1 VLPLTDPGP
10 SPASIGALRAIPTLT
25 SVRILL
31 DECVLCHR
39 LNCGSGM
46 KLKLSA
52 LILTFAV
59 TSFAQST
66 TRLSNEDRAVEIRID
81 QVVKEYMSAYKIPGI
96 SLAVLR
102 GGKIVLL
109 KSYGLANVEHQVPVK
124 PETIFQS
131 GSIGKQFTAAAIM
144 ILVQDGKIS
153 LDDKISKYIADVPP
167 GWKDITVR
175 HLLNHTSG
183 LGDYP
188 AEIDL
193 RRDYT
198 EDEFLDSF
206 KKAPLDFVP
215 GSKWNY
221 SNVGYV
227 TLGILIRKVTGKY
240 YGDFL
245 QERIFQPLDMRTA
258 RIISEADIVP
268 NRAAGY
274 RLVRGELKNQEW
286 VSPSTNSTADGSLY
300 LSILDLAKWDAA
312 LYTVSPLTQ
321 ASRNAIWTSARLND
335 GTSKGYGFGWHIA
348 NLHGHRIVLHGG
360 AWQGFKS
367 QIIRFLDSE
376 VSIIFLANSWE
387 TRDFKLAR
395 ALAATV
401 YPEFALP
408 DVRVAQDAEPQVTS
422 LVRRALIQITTDTL
436 DERLFAPQSRAA
448 FDGNKRKEIQEKL
461 NALSLPV
468 AVIQSSEFVDRRSE
482 NNLRVYRYLLTD
494 LGGSLL
500 CTLALTPEDKI
511 SSLDVSSL

>member
-1 VLPLTDPGP
+1 M
-10 SPASIGALRAIPTLT
+10 
-25 SVRILL
+25 
-31 DECVLCHR
+31 
-39 LNCGSGM
+39 N
-46 KLKLSA
+46 LKL
-52 LILTFAV
+52 LPCILAIAATV
-59 TSFAQST
+59 FAQSPT
-66 TRLSNEDRAVEIRID
+66 QISDQDLTVETKID
-81 QVVKEYMSAYKIPGI
+81 QVVKEYMSAYKIPGV
-96 SLAVLR
+96 SFALLR
-102 GGKIVLL
+102 KGKIVLL
-109 KSYGLANVEHQVPVK
+109 KSYGLANVELQVPVK

-131 GSIGKQFTAAAIM
+131 GSIGKQFTAAALM

-153 LDDKISKYIADVPP
+153 LDDKISKYIPDIPP
-167 GWKDITVR
+167 TWKDITIWN
-175 HLLNHTSG
+175 LLTHTSG

-188 AEIDL
+188 PEIDL

-198 EDEFLDSF
+198 EDQYFESF

-227 TLGILIRKVTGKY
+227 TLGIIIRKVTGKY

-245 QERIFQPLDMRTA
+245 QERIFKPLEMTTT

-286 VSPSTNSTADGSLY
+286 VSPATNSTADGSLY

-312 LYTVSPLTQ
+312 LYTDTPLTQ
-321 ASRNAIWTSARLND
+321 ASRKLIWTPARLSD
-335 GTSKGYGFGWHIA
+335 GTTKGYGFGWHIA
-348 NLHGHRIVLHGG
+348 DLHGHRIVLHGG

-387 TRDFKLAR
+387 TRDFKFAR

-408 DVRVAQDAEPQVTS
+408 AVKVMEGADPKVTS
-422 LVRRALIQITTDTL
+422 LTRRVLMQITTGTL
-436 DERLFAPQSRAA
+436 DEQLFTSEARTA
-448 FDGNKRKEIQEKL
+448 FDSTRRKAFQNSL

-468 AVIQSSEFVDRRSE
+468 AVINSSEFIELKSE
-482 NNLRVYRYLLTD
+482 NNLRVYYYLLTD
-494 LGGSLL
+494 LGASLV
-500 CTLALTPEDKI
+500 CAIKLTPDDKI
-511 SSLDVSSL
+511 ASIEITAI

>member
-1 VLPLTDPGP
+1 
-10 SPASIGALRAIPTLT
+10 
-25 SVRILL
+25 
-31 DECVLCHR
+31 
-39 LNCGSGM
+39 M
-46 KLKLSA
+46 KLKLLF
-52 LILTFAV
+52 LILSFAA
-59 TSFAQST
+59 TALAQST
-66 TRLSNEDRAVEIRID
+66 TRISNENRSVEIRID
-81 QVVKEYMSAYKIPGI
+81 QVVKEHMSEYKIPGV

-102 GGKIVLL
+102 RGEIVLL

-153 LDDKISKYIADVPP
+153 LDDKISKYVPDVPP
-167 GWKDITVR
+167 AWKEITVR
-175 HLLNHTSG
+175 HLLTHTSG
-183 LGDYP
+183 MGDYP
-188 AEIDL
+188 ADIDL

-198 EDEFLDSF
+198 EDEFLESF
-206 KKAPLDFVP
+206 KKVPLDFVP

-245 QERIFQPLDMRTA
+245 QERVFRPLDMRTA

-274 RLVRGELKNQEW
+274 RLIRGELKNQEW

-312 LYTVSPLTQ
+312 LYTASPLTQ
-321 ASRNAIWTSARLND
+321 ASRNTIWTSARLSD
-335 GTSKGYGFGWHIA
+335 GTTKAYGMGWHIA

-395 ALAATV
+395 ALAAAL

-408 DVRVAQDAEPQVTS
+408 DVRLGQDAEPQVTS
-422 LVRRALIQITTDTL
+422 LMRRLLIQITTDTV
-436 DERLFAPQSRAA
+436 DEQLFTPQARAA
-448 FDGNKRKEIQEKL
+448 FDGDHRKEIQNRL

-500 CTLALTPEDKI
+500 CTVRLTPEDKI
-511 SSLDVSSL
+511 SSLEVRSL